1 MVEKMKANIF
11 YVAGCIALALFVS
24 GASGANRAVAS
35 GSVCAD
41 EPETII
47 ASAMHPC
54 HPEVSGLHLLIPG
67 YGLLI
72 VSLVS

>member
-11 YVAGCIALALFVS
+11 CVAGCIALALFVS

-41 EPETII
+41 EPETIM
-47 ASAMHPC
+47 ASAKHPVTRKLGAFIFC
-54 HPEVSGLHLLIPG
+54 SPVMAC
-67 YGLLI
+67 
-72 VSLVS
+72 

>member
-11 YVAGCIALALFVS
+11 CVAGCIALALFVS

-41 EPETII
+41 EPETIM
-47 ASAMHPC
+47 ASAMHPVTRKLGAFIFC
-54 HPEVSGLHLLIPG
+54 SPVMAC
-67 YGLLI
+67 
-72 VSLVS
+72 